1 MEKEITVVSAF
12 FNINR
17 QAWKKFE
24 RTEDQYFEYFKGWAK
39 LKNLIIVYCET
50 ENMKNKILSFRKSIG
65 LEEKTIV
72 HLVDDIRKID
82 PELLTSIKRATE
94 NKVQQGARLFD
105 KNPEVWN
112 ADYDYVMLLKMWCV
126 QDAVSRGETDD
137 MVAWM
142 DFGYNHGGAILDINS
157 DFNFTWKYDFPEKIN
172 VFLVQELDD
181 RPIFDIVCTMD
192 TYIMGTVIVGAANLW
207 NRFWNLMRNCMIELN
222 DCGLTDDDQ
231 NIILMSY
238 RKCPELFNTYMSNWQ
253 LPLKQFGGDHIVVL
267 PEKEEKYK
275 VLRLIVRRMRKFKN
289 DRALVK
295 RIYNYIKA
303 KNVH

>member
-39 LKNLIIVYCET
+39 LKNTIIVYCET
-50 ENMKNKILSFRKSIG
+50 ENMKNKIIQFRRELG
-65 LEEKTIV
+65 LEDKTII
-72 HLVDDIRKID
+72 HIIEEFRNID
-82 PELLTSIKRATE
+82 PELLSSIKKAAE

-126 QDAVSRGETDD
+126 QDAVARGETGE

-157 DFNFTWKYDFPEKIN
+157 NFNFTWKYDFPDKIN
-172 VFLVQELDD
+172 VFLIQDLDD

-192 TYIMGTVIVGAANLW
+192 TYIMGTVIVGAAQLW
-207 NRFWNLMRNCMIELN
+207 NEFWNLMRISMMELN
-222 DCGLTDDDQ
+222 NCGLTDDDQ
-231 NIILMSY
+231 NIILMAY
-238 RKCPELFNTYMSNWQ
+238 RRKPEIFNTYVSGWQ
-253 LPLKQFGGDHIVVL
+253 LPLKQFGGEHIRVL
-267 PEKEEKYK
+267 PEKEEKYAM
-275 VLRLIVRRMRKFKN
+275 LRKAVRSYRKLRMDWKL
-289 DRALVK
+289 AK
-295 RIYNYIKA
+295 RIYKYIRM

>member
-39 LKNLIIVYCET
+39 LKNTIIVYCET
-50 ENMKNKILSFRKSIG
+50 ENMKNKIIQFRRELG
-65 LEEKTIV
+65 LEDKTII
-72 HLVDDIRKID
+72 HIIEEFRNID
-82 PELLTSIKRATE
+82 PELLSSIKKAAE

-126 QDAVSRGETDD
+126 QDAVARGETGE

-157 DFNFTWKYDFPEKIN
+157 DFNFTWKYDFPDKIN
-172 VFLVQELDD
+172 VFLIQELDD

-192 TYIMGTVIVGAANLW
+192 TYIMGTVIVGAAQLW
-207 NRFWNLMRNCMIELN
+207 NEFWNLMRMSMMELN
-222 DCGLTDDDQ
+222 NCGLTDDDQ
-231 NIILMSY
+231 NIILMAY
-238 RKCPELFNTYMSNWQ
+238 RRKPEIFNTYVSGWQ
-253 LPLKQFGGDHIVVL
+253 LPLKQFGGEHIRVL
-267 PEKEEKYK
+267 PEKEEKYAM
-275 VLRLIVRRMRKFKN
+275 LRKAVRSYRKLRMDWKL
-289 DRALVK
+289 AK
-295 RIYNYIKA
+295 RIYKYIRM